1 MRVIHVPSRRGALGL
16 LLVPLLIGSLS
27 ACKKEQEATAGIELQ
42 TCRLEGV
49 SFALS
54 CTEIE
59 VFENRESREGRKL
72 KLKVAVAPA
81 LAPQPAA
88 DPIFILA
95 GGPGQAATDVAGMLM
110 PAFERLRRNRDLV
123 FVDQRGTGGSHPL
136 HCLEDQPLDIQ
147 TQVEMEVDPKAFQ
160 ECLDGYDADVRHY
173 GTTVAMADLDEVREK
188 LGYAQVNLLGFS
200 YGTRAA
206 LEYLR
211 RYPERVRTATL
222 DGVAPMQL
230 YLPLT
235 MGVDAEP
242 VLEDLFTRC
251 SEDAACNAAFP
262 DLEARVRAGLE
273 RLDTERPTVKVT
285 HPITGKVDEVQLG
298 RDHVMGTIRSVLYSA
313 DFSMLVPILF
323 TRALESHDFNPLF
336 AFAGGG
342 GPAAMALGMHM
353 SVVCTEDWPFFTSEQ
368 LEEINGDTL
377 VGSRLLGE
385 MYKVCETWPKGEIPA
400 DFREPVRSDRPVLLL
415 SGALDPVTP
424 PKWGEVA
431 KETLSNAHHEVVP
444 GVGHNAIIQLCARRM
459 VEAFIEGADPRA
471 IGIDCSGA
479 KGPNNFVLDFSG
491 PQP

>member
-1 MRVIHVPSRRGALGL
+1 MRVIHVPPRRGALGL
-16 LLVPLLIGSLS
+16 LLVPLLFGSLS
-27 ACKKEQEATAGIELQ
+27 ACKKEQDATAGAELE

-59 VFENRESREGRKL
+59 VFENRETREGRKI

-123 FVDQRGTGGSHPL
+123 FVDQRGTGASHPL

-147 TQVEMEVDPKAFQ
+147 TQVELEVDPEAFR
-160 ECLDGYDADVRHY
+160 ECLEGYDADVRQY
-173 GTTVAMADLDEVREK
+173 GTTIAMADLDEVREK
-188 LGYAQVNLLGFS
+188 LGYEQVNLLGFS

-242 VLEDLFTRC
+242 VLEDLFKRC
-251 SEDAACNAAFP
+251 REDEGCNAAFP

-273 RLDTERPTVKVT
+273 RLETERPTVKVT
-285 HPITGKVDEVQLG
+285 HPVNGTVADVQVG

-313 DFSMLVPILF
+313 DFSMLVPILL
-323 TRALESHDFNPLF
+323 TRAIEEHDFNPLF

-342 GPAAMALGMHM
+342 GPQAMALGMHM
-353 SVVCTEDWPFFTSEQ
+353 SVVCTEDWPFFTTEQ
-368 LEEINGDTL
+368 LAETNAETL
-377 VGSRLLGE
+377 VGSRLLSR
-385 MYKVCETWPKGEIPA
+385 MYQVCETWPKGEIPA

-459 VEAFIEGADPRA
+459 VEAFIDGADPKA
-471 IGIDCSGA
+471 IGSDCSGA

-491 PQP
+491 PRP

>member
-1 MRVIHVPSRRGALGL
+1 MRLIHVPSRRGALGL
-16 LLVPLLIGSLS
+16 LLIPLLVGLLP
-27 ACKKEQEATAGIELQ
+27 ACQREQQAKPAVELE

-59 VFENRESREGRKL
+59 VYENRETREGRTL

-81 LAPQPAA
+81 LAPQPAP

-95 GGPGQAATDVAGMLM
+95 GGPGQAATEVAGMLM

-123 FVDQRGTGGSHPL
+123 FVDQRGTGASNPL

-147 TQVEMEVDPKAFQ
+147 TQLQLEVDPKAFQ

-230 YLPLT
+230 FLPLS

-242 VLEDLFTRC
+242 VLDDLFKRC
-251 SEDAACNAAFP
+251 RDDAACNAAFP
-262 DLEARVRAGLE
+262 DLETRVRTGLQ
-273 RLDTERPTVKVT
+273 RLEAERPTVTVT
-285 HPITGKVDEVQLG
+285 HPTTGKVAKVQVG
-298 RDHVMGTIRSVLYSA
+298 RDHIMGSIRTILYSA

-323 TRALESHDFNPLF
+323 TRALESQDFNPLF
-336 AFAGGG
+336 AFSGGA
-342 GPAAMALGMHM
+342 GPAGMALGMHM
-353 SVVCTEDWPFFTSEQ
+353 SVVCTEDWPFFTIEQ
-368 LEEINGDTL
+368 LQETNRDTL
-377 VGSRLLGE
+377 VGSQLLSE
-385 MYKVCETWPKGEIPA
+385 MYKVCETWPKGAIPE
-400 DFREPVRSDRPVLLL
+400 DFRQPVRSDRPVLLL

-459 VEAFIEGADPRA
+459 VEAFIEGADVNA
-471 IGIDCSGA
+471 LGTDCSGA
-479 KGPNNFVLDFSG
+479 KGPNDFVLDFSG
-491 PQP
+491 PRP